1 MPKKTEETWGRIR
14 KDYEDG
20 LYDMAELA
28 SVNGISAET
37 VKKKAAVQQWKRPE
51 NDRTVRRLKNQR
63 VQMLDAICSSTMEGL
78 KKADDLL
85 AECDS
90 LRDVE
95 LHSKTVKNYR
105 DICIG
110 RSQEDILED
119 TSDSSIASQLDNK
132 LDGLLAD
139 RVQAVLDES

>member
-1 MPKKTEETWGRIR
+1 MPKITEETWGRIR

-119 TSDSSIASQLDNK
+119 TSDSSIASQLDDK